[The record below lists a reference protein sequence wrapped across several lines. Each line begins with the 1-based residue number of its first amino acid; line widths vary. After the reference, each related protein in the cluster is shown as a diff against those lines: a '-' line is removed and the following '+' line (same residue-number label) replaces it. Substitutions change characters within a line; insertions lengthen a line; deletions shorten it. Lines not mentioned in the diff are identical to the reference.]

1 MENNIPIIDLS
12 ARRSKVPVS
21 TKIVKACEKY
31 GFFMVV
37 NHDVPLNVVEELEQQ
52 GLQFFARPMAEKR
65 RAGPGNPYGYGCNSI
80 GPNGDM
86 GALEYLTLST
96 NPGSPD
102 YIARRARTIS
112 NRPSKFS

>member
-1 MENNIPIIDLS
+1 M
-12 ARRSKVPVS
+12 S

-31 GFFMVV
+31 GFFMVS
-37 NHDVPLNVVEELEQQ
+37 NHDVPLNVVAGLEQQ
-52 GLQFFARPMAEKR
+52 GLQFFARPMAEKQ
-65 RAGPGNPYGYGCNSI
+65 RAGPGTPFGYGCNRI
-80 GPNGDM
+80 GSSGDM

-96 NPGSPD
+96 NPASPD

>member
-1 MENNIPIIDLS
+1 MENDVPKIDLS
-12 ARRSKVPVS
+12 ARRSSVS

-31 GFFMVV
+31 GFFMVT
-37 NHDVPLNVVEELEQQ
+37 NHDVPLNVVGELEQQ
-52 GLQFFARPMAEKR
+52 GLQFFARPMAEKL
-65 RAGPGNPYGYGCNSI
+65 RAGPGTPYGYGCNRI

-96 NPGSPD
+96 NPASPD